1 MPDRAALP
9 GDAMATY
16 LNTYLNRAKKQ
27 VNPAA
32 KELLETVE
40 RKKSNLC
47 VSVDV
52 ISSKDFLAIIDAVGP
67 YVCLIKASPG
77 SYTLVLFIKALT
89 TSKLDPHRYH

>member
-1 MPDRAALP
+1 MAAH
-9 GDAMATY
+9 
-16 LNTYLNRAKKQ
+16 LNTYVNRAKTQ

-52 ISSKDFLAIIDAVGP
+52 TSSKDFLAIIETVGP
-67 YVCLIKASPG
+67 YVCLIKASPC
-77 SYTLVLFIKALT
+77 
-89 TSKLDPHRYH
+89 